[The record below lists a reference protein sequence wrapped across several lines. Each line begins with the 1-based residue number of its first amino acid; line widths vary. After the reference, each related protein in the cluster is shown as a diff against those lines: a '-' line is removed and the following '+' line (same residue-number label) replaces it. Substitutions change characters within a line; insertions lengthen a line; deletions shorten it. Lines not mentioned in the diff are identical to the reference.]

1 MKNSNMNRYVAPA
14 LVLLAIVISFVA
26 AWTVVK
32 MEAGTQTFTLKE
44 MMDGDMV
51 DMIWVWI
58 SGMGAFLVIASA
70 FLGYSLRSKLA
81 QAGSVL
87 AVILPIKVLWD
98 GFTREDVPGVTISAG
113 WALWAALIL
122 TVLTILAAFMLKD
135 GVDVV
140 RTTRTAGETDTVVRT
155 TRTQA

>member
-1 MKNSNMNRYVAPA
+1 MKNSNMNRYVAPV
-14 LVLLAIVISFVA
+14 LVLLAIVISLVA

-32 MEAGTQTFTLKE
+32 MEAGTQTYTLKE

-58 SGMGAFLVIASA
+58 SGIGALLVIASA
-70 FLGYSLRSKLA
+70 FMNASMRSKLA
-81 QAGSVL
+81 QAGGLL

-113 WALWAALIL
+113 WGL
-122 TVLTILAAFMLKD
+122 
-135 GVDVV
+135 
-140 RTTRTAGETDTVVRT
+140 
-155 TRTQA
+155 